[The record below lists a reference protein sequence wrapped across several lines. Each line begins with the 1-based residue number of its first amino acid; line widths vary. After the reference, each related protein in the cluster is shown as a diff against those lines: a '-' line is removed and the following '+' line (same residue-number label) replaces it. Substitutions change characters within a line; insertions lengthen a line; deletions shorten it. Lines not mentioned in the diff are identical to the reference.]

1 MRSLDRFGMTIL
13 LERNGIGAL
22 LTKLET
28 LMVDAINKYLEIKAR
43 GMI

>member
-1 MRSLDRFGMTIL
+1 MTVW

-22 LTKLET
+22 PTKPET
-28 LMVDAINKYLEIKAR
+28 LMVDAINKYLEIKAW